1 MTGRAGAVVVLGGGS
16 SLTPAQVEACRG
28 RAKVVAVKETVRL
41 APWADWMYFCDDYW
55 FRENRDDVMNFKGQV
70 ATLATE
76 ANERQRGEFPA
87 GIRLF
92 RHDGLTGLCEAPD
105 GLRVGHNSG
114 YQAINLAFHL
124 GAKFILLLG
133 LDMKNSA
140 GGAQHWFKRK
150 RPAPDIRQ
158 YQEIMLPLFETL
170 VEPLARHGVEVVNCS
185 PDSAITCFR
194 RLPIEEAL
202 CLT

>member
-1 MTGRAGAVVVLGGGS
+1 MAERAGAVVVLGGGP
-16 SLTPAQVEACRG
+16 SLTPVQVEACRG
-28 RAKVVAVKETVRL
+28 RARIVAVKETVRL
-41 APWADWMYFCDDYW
+41 APWADVMYFCDDFW

-76 ANERQRGEFPA
+76 ANEKQRGGFPPA
-87 GIRLF
+87 TRLY

-105 GLRVGHNSG
+105 GLRTGHNSG

-124 GAKFILLLG
+124 GAKYILLLG

-140 GGAQHWFKRK
+140 SGAQHWFKRK
-150 RPAPDIRQ
+150 RPAMHISE
-158 YQEIMLPLFETL
+158 YQALMLPLFETL
-170 VEPLARHGVEVVNCS
+170 VAPLARHGVEVINCS

-194 RLPIEEAL
+194 KLPIEEDL
-202 CLT
+202 CLQ